1 MRATTN
7 RTKGAALGG
16 FILLAGLTAA
26 GPVALAQGPDGI
38 AALQGKKI
46 AAPTPQEDETLLAVL
61 AGAQRPAADTARDG
75 ARHPLESLTFWG
87 LRPGSTV
94 LELFPGGGYWVRI
107 LAPYAAKTHGHYIAT
122 VSALT
127 GDERDG
133 AAAARVAKFKARFAD
148 ASVFGDVAYAP
159 IGKGVTELAA
169 PGSVDLILTAR
180 NIHNL
185 LWTPGELDNT
195 LKLAFAALR
204 PGGYLAVEEHR
215 ADPRPQKG
223 DARDGYVA
231 TATVVEA
238 ARAAG
243 FVLDASSEI
252 NANPKDSKN
261 HPFGV
266 WTLPPERQS
275 APDGKTPDPAFDR
288 AHYDAI
294 GESDRMTLRFRKP
307 G

>member
-1 MRATTN
+1 MRATTH
-7 RTKGAALGG
+7 RTNGLAIRGLILAAGLACAAPAAL
-16 FILLAGLTAA
+16 AA
-26 GPVALAQGPDGI
+26 APDRMAAAQ
-38 AALQGKKI
+38 AKKI
-46 AAPTPQEDETLLAVL
+46 AAPTPQEDEALLAVL
-61 AGAQRPAADTARDG
+61 AGAQRPATDKARDA
-75 ARHPLESLTFWG
+75 ARHPVESLTFWG
-87 LRPGSTV
+87 LKPGSTV
-94 LELFPGGGYWVRI
+94 LEMFPGGGYWVRI
-107 LAPYAAKTHGHYIAT
+107 LAPYAARTHGHYIAT

-133 AAAARVAKFKARFAD
+133 AITARVEKFKAKFAD
-148 ASVFGDVAYAP
+148 ASVYGDIGYTP
-159 IGKGVTELAA
+159 IGKGVTQLAA
-169 PGSVDLILTAR
+169 PGSVDIILTAR

-185 LWTPGELDNT
+185 LWTPGQLDTT
-195 LKLAFAALR
+195 LKLAFAALK

-231 TATVVEA
+231 TATVIEA
-238 ARAAG
+238 AKAAG

-252 NANPKDSKN
+252 NANPKDSKD

-275 APDGKTPDPAFDR
+275 AADGKPVDPAFDR
-288 AHYDAI
+288 ARYDAI